1 MARSKKLS
9 DDEVEALI
17 GVLGDEDAENAPN
30 PNYQAEIRKVELGVD
45 DLSILGD
52 YFALRM
58 INERFCRLCKSIFA
72 SILRLQPKVSA
83 FPPEI
88 KTFGE
93 YKSELD
99 EFMSLTISKVDA
111 LKGIQLLALEPEL
124 VSALT
129 SSYYG
134 GSIIKTLRKIEGE
147 FTATEN
153 LVIKTVS
160 QGINDTLEKAWS
172 ELFPISFHFQ
182 AHEEQLQQTSF
193 LDNEDVV
200 VVCSFNLQLPDE
212 ISSRIDILYP
222 LQMLKPIASKLKA
235 RPQSEQNER
244 DLTWQQKLERAVLT
258 IPLKLTA
265 EIAKI
270 KIDIGKLSDVKK
282 DDTLPVL
289 LGTGVK
295 VCVEG
300 KHTYTADLGNKA
312 DRTAIEI
319 QKIHK

>member
-17 GVLGDEDAENAPN
+17 GVLGDEDSENAPN

-129 SSYYG
+129 SSFYQPFLMRFPTYEFFGFLSLYG
-134 GSIIKTLRKIEGE
+134 QPCYLSPQCRYAYLR
-147 FTATEN
+147 
-153 LVIKTVS
+153 
-160 QGINDTLEKAWS
+160 
-172 ELFPISFHFQ
+172 
-182 AHEEQLQQTSF
+182 
-193 LDNEDVV
+193 
-200 VVCSFNLQLPDE
+200 
-212 ISSRIDILYP
+212 RIL
-222 LQMLKPIASKLKA
+222 
-235 RPQSEQNER
+235 
-244 DLTWQQKLERAVLT
+244 
-258 IPLKLTA
+258 
-265 EIAKI
+265 
-270 KIDIGKLSDVKK
+270 
-282 DDTLPVL
+282 
-289 LGTGVK
+289 
-295 VCVEG
+295 
-300 KHTYTADLGNKA
+300 
-312 DRTAIEI
+312 
-319 QKIHK
+319 